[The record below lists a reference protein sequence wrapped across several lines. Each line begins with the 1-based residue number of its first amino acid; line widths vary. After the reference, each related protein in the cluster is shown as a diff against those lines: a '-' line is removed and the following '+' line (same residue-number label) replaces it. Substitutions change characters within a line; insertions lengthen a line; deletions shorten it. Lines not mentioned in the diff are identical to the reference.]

1 MGELVQAI
9 DALPPTDSD
18 RPTVVI
24 CETIK
29 GKGVDFM
36 EHNLAWHAGSL
47 GAADLERAM
56 ASLQA
61 SREKESV

>member
-1 MGELVQAI
+1 MAQLVEAI
-9 DALPPTDSD
+9 DALPGADSD

-24 CETIK
+24 CETVK

-56 ASLQA
+56 TALAA
-61 SREKESV
+61 SRTKESV

>member
-1 MGELVQAI
+1 MGQLVEAI
-9 DALPPTDSD
+9 DALPATNSY

-29 GKGVDFM
+29 GKGVDRM

-47 GAADLERAM
+47 GAADL
-56 ASLQA
+56 
-61 SREKESV
+61 